1 MSADLI
7 EVLKEIGTEN
17 ITLQFINQ
25 NLTGFEA
32 KEDHVNISFASDK
45 ENTPFLVAGT
55 VELPK
60 VGLVLWLDR
69 EQYIST
75 VNAISARKL
84 EKETK

>member
-1 MSADLI
+1 MSVDLI

-25 NLTGFEA
+25 NLTGFKA
-32 KEDHVNISFASDK
+32 KKDHVNISFDSDK
-45 ENTPFLVAGT
+45 ENTPILVAGT